1 MRTSVGGRERIYL
14 ALVGFAGTLAAHS
27 IAYWVV
33 APDPHQHASL
43 LLSTGHGYWGVV
55 TPLAMGLAV
64 AGIAGVVISRSGP
77 EARFGAVAARAA
89 ALQLVAFLVMET
101 IERATVGG
109 SLAVIREPVVLVGLA
124 VQMLIA
130 LAIAGLLLVL
140 TRSLD
145 SPTSSSVLP
154 LPDVGRSQRVT
165 TNTDTP
171 SSIELRYGG
180 ALLRAP
186 PATSLR

>member
-1 MRTSVGGRERIYL
+1 MRVGVRERIYL
-14 ALVGFAGTLAAHS
+14 ALLAFSGTLAAHS
-27 IAYWVV
+27 IAYWLV
-33 APDPHQHASL
+33 APDPHHHASL

-64 AGIAGVVISRSGP
+64 AGIAGALMSRTGT
-77 EARFGAVAARAA
+77 EARFSIVAGRSVV
-89 ALQLVAFLVMET
+89 LQLVAFLAMET

-109 SLAVIREPVVLVGLA
+109 SLIVIKEPVVVVGLG

-140 TRSLD
+140 GRALD
-145 SPTSSSVLP
+145 PPTGSSFLP
-154 LPDVGRSQRVT
+154 LPAAGRSKAATAPKEAPR
-165 TNTDTP
+165 P
-171 SSIELRYGG
+171 LELRFGG

-186 PATSLR
+186 PVMSRT

>member
-14 ALVGFAGTLAAHS
+14 ALLGFAGTLAAHS
-27 IAYWVV
+27 IAYWLV
-33 APDPHQHASL
+33 APDPHHHASL

-64 AGIAGVVISRSGP
+64 AGIAGALISRSGAA
-77 EARFGAVAARAA
+77 ARFSFVAARAV
-89 ALQLVAFLVMET
+89 ALQLVAFLAMET

-109 SLAVIREPVVLVGLA
+109 SLAVIQEPVVLVGLA
-124 VQMLIA
+124 VQMMIA

-145 SPTSSSVLP
+145 SPMESGVLP
-154 LPDVGRSQRVT
+154 LPEVGRSQLVT
-165 TNTDTP
+165 TNTQTP

-186 PATSLR
+186 PATSHT

>member
-14 ALVGFAGTLAAHS
+14 ALLGFAGTLAAHS
-27 IAYWVV
+27 IAYWLV
-33 APDPHQHASL
+33 APDPHHHASL

-64 AGIAGVVISRSGP
+64 AGIAGALISRSGAP
-77 EARFGAVAARAA
+77 ARFSFVAARAV
-89 ALQLVAFLVMET
+89 ALQLVAFLAMET

-109 SLAVIREPVVLVGLA
+109 SLAVIQEPVVLVGLV

-130 LAIAGLLLVL
+130 LAIAGLLIVL

-145 SPTSSSVLP
+145 SPMGSGVLT
-154 LPDVGRSQRVT
+154 LPEVGRSRPVT
-165 TNTDTP
+165 THVEAPTP
-171 SSIELRYGG
+171 LELRFGG

-186 PATSLR
+186 PATSHT

>member
-27 IAYWVV
+27 IAYWLV
-33 APDPHQHASL
+33 APDPHHHANL

-55 TPLAMGLAV
+55 TPLTMGLAV
-64 AGIAGVVISRSGP
+64 AGIAGALISRSGAG
-77 EARFGAVAARAA
+77 ARFGVVAARAGV
-89 ALQLVAFLVMET
+89 LQLVAFLAMET
-101 IERATVGG
+101 IERASVGG
-109 SLAVIREPVVLVGLA
+109 SLAVIKEPVVLVGLA

-154 LPDVGRSQRVT
+154 LPDLGRSLHVT
-165 TNTDTP
+165 TLTTTP
-171 SSIELRYGG
+171 TCIELRYGG